1 MLRKII
7 SLKTVDS
14 TNNYIAN
21 LISSGEIQPNTAVL
35 AEQQLNGK
43 GQRAAVWES
52 EGGKN
57 LTASLYMQPKQLL
70 ISNAFCLSM
79 LVATTLCR
87 YVRNLGIDAQIKW
100 PNDLLV
106 NKKKIAGILIE
117 NQLQGEF
124 VHSSIIGIGLNVNQT
139 NFSLPQATSIINETG
154 KNLNIQEVG
163 IDLFTQLSEALTLRP
178 FDFQEISSEYYTH
191 LFGYR
196 QVIDVHITNN
206 NVVQKIQVLGV
217 EPSGLLKAQ
226 TLQGDIKLFD
236 LKELKFDL
244 QNAF

>member
-1 MLRKII
+1 MKQKCSII
-7 SLKTVDS
+7 VETTV
-14 TNNYIAN
+14 
-21 LISSGEIQPNTAVL
+21 
-35 AEQQLNGK
+35 
-43 GQRAAVWES
+43 
-52 EGGKN
+52 
-57 LTASLYMQPKQLL
+57 
-70 ISNAFCLSM
+70 
-79 LVATTLCR
+79 
-87 YVRNLGIDAQIKW
+87 
-100 PNDLLV
+100 LLV
-106 NKKKIAGILIE
+106 FVEVQNDMFLI
-117 NQLQGEF
+117 QLYVGLF
-124 VHSSIIGIGLNVNQT
+124 LGGFLVTYLIIPRIIGIGLNVNQT